1 MKIKNIVKYGLL
13 ILLFC
18 LFCIFIYQSYT
29 VKDYH
34 LSVSKRNIT
43 DLYYQIQEKQ
53 KKTDFMAYLVI
64 PKLNIA
70 QPLYA
75 FDDHR
80 NDVEK
85 EVMVLETSNFSNG
98 NIALAAHSGDGYNA
112 YFNPL
117 DQLDE
122 TISIY
127 ILYKE
132 YIYTYYLI
140 GSEEITKTGYVSI
153 KTYSYPTI
161 KLITCKKNDSKKQI
175 VYTAKLSKKEKI
187 IPR

>member
-1 MKIKNIVKYGLL
+1 ML
-13 ILLFC
+13 
-18 LFCIFIYQSYT
+18 CIFIYQSYT
-29 VKDYH
+29 VKNEYISTQTKDIKDTYFK
-34 LSVSKRNIT
+34 V
-43 DLYYQIQEKQ
+43 Q
-53 KKTDFMAYLVI
+53 KKQQKDDFIAYLII
-64 PKLNIA
+64 PELNINR
-70 QPLYA
+70 PLYN
-75 FDDHR
+75 FKDKR

-112 YFNPL
+112 YFNSL

-122 TISIY
+122 TVSIY

-132 YIYTYYLI
+132 YIYTYHLI
-140 GSEEITKTGYVSI
+140 CSEEIMKTGYVSI

-187 IPR
+187 IPK